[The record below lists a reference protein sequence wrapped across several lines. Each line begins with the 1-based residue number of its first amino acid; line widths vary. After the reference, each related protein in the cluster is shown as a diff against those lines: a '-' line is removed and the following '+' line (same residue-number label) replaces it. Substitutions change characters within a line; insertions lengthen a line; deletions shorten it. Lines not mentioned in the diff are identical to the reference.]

1 LNVSRTG
8 QSMTLLLNGQVLLA
22 GGESFDK
29 SAGHLVPIASAE
41 LYTP

>member
-1 LNVSRTG
+1 
-8 QSMTLLLNGQVLLA
+8 VLLA

-29 SAGHLVPIASAE
+29 SAGALVPIASAE